1 LAAFAKLLEENEAAG
16 LLEAT
21 LEEEKAANG

>member
-1 LAAFAKLLEENEAAG
+1 VTEAQLDEIEG

-21 LEEEKAANG
+21 LEEFSAALAPETV